1 MSRIGRAPVALPPNV
16 QVEIGEQNYVK
27 VRGPRGELARQLPPA
42 MALERVDESI
52 AVRRP
57 SDERDHR
64 ALHGLTRT
72 LLANMV
78 AGVTAGFTKV
88 LELYG
93 VGYRVQQQEGK
104 LVFQLGYSHPIDM
117 VLPSGVKVTG
127 IETFTPTQANGW
139 FSARL
144 TLEGIDKEQLG
155 QFAAEIR
162 RLRRPDPY
170 KGKGVRYRGEV
181 VRRKAG
187 KAGKAGK
194 K

>member
-1 MSRIGRAPVALPPNV
+1 MSRIGRSPIPVPPNV
-16 QVEIGEQNYVK
+16 QIDIGDGNRVT
-27 VRGPRGELARQLPPA
+27 VRGPRGTLARDLPSA
-42 MALERVDESI
+42 MALKRENGTILVE
-52 AVRRP
+52 RP
-57 SDERDHR
+57 SDAREHR
-64 ALHGLTRT
+64 SLHGLTRT

-78 AGVTAGFTKV
+78 TGVTTGFVKT

-104 LVFQLGYSHPIDM
+104 LVFQLGFSHPVAM
-117 VLPSGVKVTG
+117 VLPPGVSVVG

-144 TLEGIDKEQLG
+144 RIEGVDKEQLG
-155 QFAAEIR
+155 QFASEIR
-162 RLRRPDPY
+162 RLRRTDPY
-170 KGKGVRYRGEV
+170 KGKGVRYQGEV
-181 VRRKAG
+181 IRRKAG

>member
-1 MSRIGRAPVALPPNV
+1 MSRIGRAPIALPPNV

-57 SDERDHR
+57 NDEREHR

>member
-1 MSRIGRAPVALPPNV
+1 MSRIGRAPIPVPPGV
-16 QVEIGEQNYVK
+16 QVELGEHNRVT
-27 VRGPRGELARQLPPA
+27 VRGPKGVLERQLPED
-42 MALERVDESI
+42 MILERIDGTVV
-52 AVRRP
+52 VRRP
-57 SDERDHR
+57 SDEREHR

-93 VGYRVQQQEGK
+93 VGYRVQHQDKK
-104 LVFQLGYSHPIDM
+104 LVFQLGYSHP
-117 VLPSGVKVTG
+117 VELTLPPGITVGG

-139 FSARL
+139 LSARL
-144 TLEGIDKEQLG
+144 RLEGIDKEQLG

-162 RLRRPDPY
+162 HLRRTDPY
-170 KGKGVRYRGEV
+170 KGKGVRYQGEV
-181 VRRKAG
+181 IRRKAG

>member
-1 MSRIGRAPVALPPNV
+1 MSRIGRAPVVLPATV
-16 QVEIGEQNYVK
+16 QVEIGDQNYVK

-42 MALERVDESI
+42 MVLERVDGSVV
-52 AVRRP
+52 VRRP
-57 SDERDHR
+57 SDEREHR

-78 AGVTAGFTKV
+78 AGVTSGFTKV

-104 LVFQLGYSHPIDM
+104 LVFQLGYSHPVEM
-117 VLPSGVKVTG
+117 PLPPGIKVAG

-162 RLRRPDPY
+162 RLRKPDPY
-170 KGKGVRYRGEV
+170 KGKGIRYQGEV

>member
-1 MSRIGRAPVALPPNV
+1 MSRIGRMPIPVPPGV
-16 QVEIGEQNYVK
+16 QVEIGERNYVT
-27 VRGPRGELARQLPPA
+27 VRGPKGALERQLPA
-42 MALERVDESI
+42 EMVLERVDGTL
-52 AVRRP
+52 VVQRP
-57 SDERDHR
+57 SDAREHR

-78 AGVTAGFTKV
+78 TGVTTGFAKV

-93 VGYRVQQQEGK
+93 VGYRVQQQDKK
-104 LVFQLGYSHPIDM
+104 LIFQLGYSHPVEM
-117 VLPSGVKVTG
+117 ELPPGITVGS

-144 TLEGIDKEQLG
+144 RLEGIDKEQLG

-162 RLRRPDPY
+162 RLRRADPY
-170 KGKGVRYRGEV
+170 KGKGVRYQGEV
-181 VRRKAG
+181 MRRKAG

>member
-1 MSRIGRAPVALPPNV
+1 MSRIGRAPIAVPPNV

-42 MALERVDESI
+42 MALERADASI

-57 SDERDHR
+57 NDAREHR

-78 AGVTAGFTKV
+78 AGVTTGFTKV

-104 LVFQLGYSHPIDM
+104 LVFQLGYSHPIEK
-117 VLPSGVKVTG
+117 VLLSGIKVLG

>member
-1 MSRIGRAPVALPPNV
+1 HPI
-16 QVEIGEQNYVK
+16 E
-27 VRGPRGELARQLPPA
+27 
-42 MALERVDESI
+42 
-52 AVRRP
+52 
-57 SDERDHR
+57 
-64 ALHGLTRT
+64 
-72 LLANMV
+72 
-78 AGVTAGFTKV
+78 KV
-88 LELYG
+88 LLSG
-93 VGYRVQQQEGK
+93 IK
-104 LVFQLGYSHPIDM
+104 
-117 VLPSGVKVTG
+117 VLG

>member
-1 MSRIGRAPVALPPNV
+1 MSRIGRAPIALPPNV